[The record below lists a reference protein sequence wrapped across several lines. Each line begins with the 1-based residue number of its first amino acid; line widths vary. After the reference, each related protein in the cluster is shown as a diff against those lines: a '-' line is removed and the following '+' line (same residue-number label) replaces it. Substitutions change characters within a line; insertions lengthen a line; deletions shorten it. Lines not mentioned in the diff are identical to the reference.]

1 MVKEGKIENKGFI
14 LFTEF
19 RIDIL
24 LRKEITENEKL
35 NGSRN
40 VKKNKSREIKM
51 RRIMKKRIEAKI
63 ERRWGKGEKKI

>member
-51 RRIMKKRIEAKI
+51 RRIMEKRIEAKI
-63 ERRWGKGEKKI
+63 ERR